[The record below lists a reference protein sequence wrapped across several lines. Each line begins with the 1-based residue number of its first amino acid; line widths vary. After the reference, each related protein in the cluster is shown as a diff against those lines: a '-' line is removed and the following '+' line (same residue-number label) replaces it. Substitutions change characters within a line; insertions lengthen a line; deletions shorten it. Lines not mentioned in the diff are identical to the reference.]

1 MKIATRQINTF
12 LTKPPINFFAFLF
25 HGNDT
30 GLISERAKQL
40 AHLFNHNLEDVFSVT
55 HLTGE
60 MLSSEVGLIVDS
72 AAAIPALGDCRLVLI
87 KGRGTEL
94 LPACKLALS
103 EHIQKAIIIVE
114 AHETTTKHALVK
126 LFESSKTAASIGCY
140 ADSVSDIR
148 ALANNIFAAD
158 NIKASIDALDIIARR
173 LGSDRGSSRREIEK
187 LALMAGPNNKLDA
200 EEVHLALGDNS
211 KLAIDDIAEA
221 LASGAVTRLQQSL
234 QKAWHEDTNA
244 VMIVRGCQ
252 NYFKHLGLAGYA
264 MRSGKSSQNAIRSLR
279 PPPHFKLQDR
289 LQSHLQRW
297 QPQIA
302 MDIVSRLQD
311 VELQIKSNRL
321 DDQIFISQSLL
332 GICLRAPR

>member
-1 MKIATRQINTF
+1 MKIAPHQFNTF
-12 LTKPPINFFAFLF
+12 LAKPPTNFAAFLF

-40 AHLFNHNLEDVFSVT
+40 AHLFNQNLDDVFSVT
-55 HLTGE
+55 RLAGE
-60 MLSSEVGLIVDS
+60 MLAGEDGLIADS
-72 AAAIPALGDCRLVLI
+72 AAAIPALGERRLVLI

-94 LPACKLALS
+94 LAACKLALS
-103 EHIQKAIIIVE
+103 EPIKEAVIIIE

-126 LFESSKTAASIGCY
+126 LFENNKTTASIGCY
-140 ADSVSDIR
+140 TDSISDIR
-148 ALANNIFAAD
+148 ALAHNIFAAD
-158 NIKASIDALDIIARR
+158 NIKVSGDALDIITNR
-173 LGSDRGSSRREIEK
+173 LGSDRGSSRSEIEK
-187 LALMAGPNNKLDA
+187 LALMAGPNGELDA
-200 EEVHLALGDNS
+200 EGVNFALGDNS
-211 KLAIDDIAEA
+211 KLTIDDIANA
-221 LASGAVTRLQQSL
+221 LASGAVAKLQQSL

-252 NYFKHLGLAGYA
+252 SYFQQLGLAGYA
-264 MRSGKSSQNAIRSLR
+264 MKSGKSAQSAIRNLR
-279 PPPHFKLQDR
+279 PPPHFKVQIC

-302 MDIVSRLQD
+302 MDIVNRLQD

-321 DDQIFISQSLL
+321 DDQICTSQSLL